1 MMLLDELIEIMIGM
15 NDDQLR
21 KIKSFI
27 LTKLSI
33 KDPTDQKE
41 TMVSFCPHCHSIHII
56 RYGIKNGKQRFFCKD
71 CKKVFMPTT
80 SNITFKSKHTLETWS
95 NYVSSML
102 AGMSLRDAANVC
114 GISHKTAFYWRH
126 KVMGSLEE
134 VLDGKLTLQDIVE
147 ADETFFPVSYK
158 GNHKKS
164 KNFAMPRKSRHRG
177 SEIHKRGISTEQVC
191 VSCMVDNHNNQQ
203 AEIAGLGRITTNQL
217 LNLNKVQNG
226 AILITDKASAYKKY
240 AEKFG
245 IYLIQLK
252 SGKEYKRGMYSL
264 GHINAFHSGLKRFL
278 RPFNGVSTKHLG
290 NS

>member
-33 KDPTDQKE
+33 KDPTDPKE
-41 TMVSFCPHCHSIHII
+41 TTVSFCPHCHSIHII

-80 SNITFKSKHTLETWS
+80 SNITYKSKHTLETWS

-102 AGMSLRDAANVC
+102 AGMSLRYAADVC

-134 VLDGKLTLQDIVE
+134 VLAGKLTLQDIVE

-164 KNFAMPRKSRHRG
+164 KNFVMPRKPRHRG

-191 VSCMVDNHNNQQ
+191 VSCMLDNHNNQQ

-217 LNLNKVQNG
+217 FNLNKVENG

-245 IYLIQLK
+245 FDLIQLK
-252 SGKEYKRGMYSL
+252 AGKEYKRGMYSL

>member
-1 MMLLDELIEIMIGM
+1 
-15 NDDQLR
+15 
-21 KIKSFI
+21 
-27 LTKLSI
+27 
-33 KDPTDQKE
+33 
-41 TMVSFCPHCHSIHII
+41 
-56 RYGIKNGKQRFFCKD
+56 
-71 CKKVFMPTT
+71 MPTT
-80 SNITFKSKHTLETWS
+80 SNITCKSKHTLETWS

-102 AGMSLRDAANVC
+102 AGMSLRDSAGVC

-126 KVMGSLEE
+126 KVMASLSE
-134 VLDGKLTLQDIVE
+134 VLAGKLTLQDIVE

-164 KNFAMPRKSRHRG
+164 KSFVMPRKPRHRG
-177 SEIHKRGISTEQVC
+177 NEVHKRGISTEQVC

-217 LNLNKVQNG
+217 FNLNKIKSG

-245 IYLIQLK
+245 FDLIQLK

-290 NS
+290 NYLNWYIWLNQTAKMMFDARSDNMLDNAIQHPFTITDVEIHQKNALPVAA